1 MLLCVLKRHCLRLVI
16 KLVKNVLVSYPLSRE
31 RERGSKLS
39 SHLVGIV
46 HFIFLKEAQQLF
58 AVLPI
63 LGMFQ

>member
-31 RERGSKLS
+31 RERESKLS